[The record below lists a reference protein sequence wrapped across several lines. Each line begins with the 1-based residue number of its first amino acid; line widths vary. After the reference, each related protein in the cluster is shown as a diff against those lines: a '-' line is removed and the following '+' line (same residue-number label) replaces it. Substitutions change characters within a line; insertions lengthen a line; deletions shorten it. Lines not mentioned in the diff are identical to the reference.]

1 MFLVIRRKDKDKKST
16 QAMLIS
22 QAVNPDVELATLRE
36 LPRRDNFIHNT
47 NILYISG
54 LPSMEELELLPQINR
69 YYKILFL
76 YLFKS
81 KLTPEFFL

>member
-1 MFLVIRRKDKDKKST
+1 MRRKDKEKKTT

-47 NILYISG
+47 NALYVPG
-54 LPSMEELELLPQINR
+54 LPSVEELALLPQINR
-69 YYKILFL
+69 YVNKI
-76 YLFKS
+76 YLRIINSQFC
-81 KLTPEFFL
+81 L